1 MMEKS
6 LKYLIDIK
14 IAIEFIQ
21 EFVLE
26 IESFEDYCND
36 HKTQSAVERQLVII
50 GEALNQIKKIDN
62 SIVISS
68 DQQIVSF
75 RNRLVHAYDSIDNTI
90 VWAIIKRHLEPLKEE
105 IQTIINQPQ

>member
-6 LKYLIDIK
+6 LKYLTDIK

-21 EFVLE
+21 EFMLE

-50 GEALNQIKKIDN
+50 GEALNQIKKIDT

-105 IQTIINQPQ
+105 IQTKINQPQ

>member
-6 LKYLIDIK
+6 LKYLTDIK

-21 EFVLE
+21 EFMLE

-50 GEALNQIKKIDN
+50 
-62 SIVISS
+62 
-68 DQQIVSF
+68 
-75 RNRLVHAYDSIDNTI
+75 
-90 VWAIIKRHLEPLKEE
+90 WAIIKRHLEPLEEE
-105 IQTIINQPQ
+105 IQTIIKQPQ

>member
-6 LKYLIDIK
+6 LKYLTDIQ

-21 EFVLE
+21 EFMLE
-26 IESFEDYCND
+26 IERFEDYCND

-50 GEALNQIKKIDN
+50 GEALNQIRKIDN

-68 DQQIVSF
+68 DHQIVSF

-105 IQTIINQPQ
+105 IQTLINQS